1 MISIWCPLQSNLIFV
16 FIDPCPIAS
25 RFHTQKP
32 RHTLTKRKN
41 WPPDNSTKKKTK
53 QNHKQQTHWL
63 IIRLGDHDQQRSA
76 QTVYEMHCRC
86 ACGSHPPRRWAHTV
100 EGRSQQ
106 AKKKEKADININSPV
121 NPESSRSRGGSIRA
135 IRDIDE
141 ECELLVSMSDSKAC
155 FSPPDVRTLH
165 ASTRRR
171 PQCILLYGTYQPI

>member
-1 MISIWCPLQSNLIFV
+1 MSVAIKFDFCVYRPMSNCKQISHTKTETHADQ
-16 FIDPCPIAS
+16 
-25 RFHTQKP
+25 TQKLTARQLDKKKNQTKP
-32 RHTLTKRKN
+32 QTTDTLI
-41 WPPDNSTKKKTK
+41 DNSIGRSWPAAISPNRVRNALSMCLWLSPTETMS
-53 QNHKQQTHWL
+53 TH
-63 IIRLGDHDQQRSA
+63 
-76 QTVYEMHCRC
+76 
-86 ACGSHPPRRWAHTV
+86 
-100 EGRSQQ
+100 GRSQQ

-171 PQCILLYGTYQPI
+171 PQCILLYGPCQPI